1 MGKTM
6 MKHLLILSLTAL
18 VASTSLAQE
27 EDADN
32 TETLSA
38 LVGLLKDSDDP
49 QFHLDILKG
58 ISEALKGRTNLK
70 MPDGW
75 SDAAARLAKSSNEE
89 VRNLV
94 QSLST
99 LFGDP
104 ATVNALKKTAQDKAA
119 PAAERQRALQGLY
132 DAKSPGLLPVLQGLL
147 GDEAVRQQAVRYL
160 ASYEDAQTPALVLKH
175 YKALSAPE
183 RLDALNTLASR
194 ESYALV
200 LLDALKSGAIEK
212 KDLSAATVRQLSD
225 YGNEQIT
232 QWISSNW
239 GAVRTTPED
248 KQAEIAR
255 YKQLVDSAKPEEF
268 NASRGRAVFAKTCA
282 QCHTLFGEGGK
293 VGPDLTG
300 SGRAELDYILT
311 NVLDPNAVIGKDYQV
326 SIVRTHK
333 KRVITGIVTR
343 DDEQMLTVQT
353 ETETVMLPKSEIA
366 RVRVSDTSMMPEGLL
381 QMVSEQEAL
390 DLIAYLRGPAQVPLP
405 EGTAATPAPPPA
417 AGAGQ

>member
-1 MGKTM
+1 MCNTM
-6 MKHLLILSLTAL
+6 NVLP
-18 VASTSLAQE
+18 SLALLLALSFAQPAWG
-27 EDADN
+27 EDEHDDN

-58 ISEALKGRTNLK
+58 ISEALKGRTNVK
-70 MPDGW
+70 MPEGW
-75 SDAAARLAKSSNEE
+75 TAVSAQLGKSSSEE
-89 VRNLV
+89 VRHLV

-104 ATVNALKKTAQDKAA
+104 ATMNALTETVQDKAA
-119 PAAERQRALQGLY
+119 PAADRQRALQALY
-132 DAKSPGLLPVLQGLL
+132 EAKAPGLLPVLKELL
-147 GDEAVRQQAVRYL
+147 GDEAVRQRAVRYL
-160 ASYEDAQTPALVLKH
+160 ASYEDPQTPALVLKH

-194 ESYALV
+194 EIYALA
-200 LLDALKSGAIEK
+200 LLDALKSGAIDK

-225 YGNEQIT
+225 YNNEQFN
-232 QWISSNW
+232 QWIASNW

-248 KQAEIAR
+248 KLVEMAK
-255 YKQLVDSAKPEEF
+255 YKELVNSAKPEQF
-268 NASRGRAVFAKTCA
+268 DASRGRAVFVKTCA
-282 QCHTLFGEGGK
+282 QCHMLFGEGGK

-311 NVLDPNAVIGKDYQV
+311 NVVDPNAVIGKDYQV

-333 KRVITGIVTR
+333 KRIITGIVTR
-343 DDEQMLTVQT
+343 DDEQLLTVQT
-353 ETETVMLPKSEIA
+353 ETEAVTLPKSEIA

-381 QMVSEQEAL
+381 QMVTEQEAL
-390 DLIAYLRGPAQVPLP
+390 DLIAYLRSPGQVPLP
-405 EGTAATPAPPPA
+405 DGATAATPAPAA
-417 AGAGQ
+417 AGQ